1 MDLNELEEWCVSEL
15 SGMSKARI
23 LAILNGKPMLDSSDT
38 SESDDSG
45 MWLIIEY

>member
-1 MDLNELEEWCVSEL
+1 MDFTELEEWCVSEL

-23 LAILNGKPMLDSSDT
+23 VSILNGKPMLESSDT

-45 MWLIIEY
+45 I